1 MVRTLVRLKGFT
13 LGGVR
18 KMNFH
23 IVCDSYI
30 NSHDISKNHE
40 RRLRT
45 ITNLMAENGITTQN
59 ITAQTVSL
67 LLTSLRTK
75 HNYSNQTLTHK
86 RRLVLCLWRHGIST
100 GAVTAS
106 GADEVIAFQLKRPPV
121 KAYSRAQVSNSYKIL
136 QAKSEDYFGN
146 FRKSKCSRKLWL
158 MTWFR
163 TAYES
168 GLRFG
173 DCYSLQD
180 TDIHNAGIAITMRK
194 TGRPAMRSLQAETIG
209 LIDSMLNLSPDGSIF
224 SWAIGPNMANQFVS
238 KAFKQIGLKHGHS
251 QWLRRSSATHVE
263 QDHPG
268 MASRFLGHSNP
279 MLAERHYL
287 DQSQLMDNMP
297 APPRLDDNS
306 GS

>member
-1 MVRTLVRLKGFT
+1 MVTTLARLKGFA
-13 LGGVR
+13 LVRKR

-23 IVCDSYI
+23 MVCDSYI

-40 RRLRT
+40 RRLRS
-45 ITNLMAENGITTQN
+45 ITNLMAEHGITTKN
-59 ITAQTVSL
+59 INAQTVSL

-75 HNYSNQTLTHK
+75 HDYSNQTLTHK
-86 RRLVLCLWRHGIST
+86 RRLVLCLWRHGVSA
-100 GAVTAS
+100 GLVKS
-106 GADEVIAFQLKRPPV
+106 SDDFEVIKFQLKRKPV

-168 GLRFG
+168 GLRSG
-173 DCYSLQD
+173 DCYALKD
-180 TDIHNAGIAITMRK
+180 TDMHNAGIAITMAK

-209 LIDSMLNLSPDGSIF
+209 LIDSMLELSPDGSIF
-224 SWAIGPNMANQFVS
+224 SWAIGPNMACQFVS
-238 KAFKQIGLKHGHS
+238 SAFKQIGLKHGHS

-297 APPRLDDNS
+297 APPRLDD
-306 GS
+306 

>member
-1 MVRTLVRLKGFT
+1 MVTTLARLKGFA
-13 LGGVR
+13 LVQGR

-23 IVCDSYI
+23 MVCDSYI

-40 RRLRT
+40 KRLRS
-45 ITNLMAENGITTQN
+45 ITRLMAEHGITTNN

-75 HNYSNQTLTHK
+75 HDYSNQTLTHK

-100 GAVTAS
+100 GAVKAS
-106 GADEVIAFQLKRPPV
+106 GADEVIAFKLKRKPV
-121 KAYSRAQVSNSYKIL
+121 KAYSRAQLTRAYRML
-136 QAKSEDYFGN
+136 QEKSEDYFGN

-168 GLRFG
+168 GLRAS
-173 DCYSLQD
+173 DCYSLKD
-180 TDIHNAGIAITMRK
+180 TDMHNAGIAITMAK

-209 LIDSMLNLSPDGSIF
+209 LIDSMLDLSTDGTIF
-224 SWAIGPNMANQFVS
+224 SWAIGPNMACQFVS
-238 KAFKQIGLKHGHS
+238 SAFKQIGLKHGHS

-287 DQSQLMDNMP
+287 DQSQLMENMP